1 LINPWFD
8 RFILAVIFINSM
20 LLAMYNE
27 VDFVT
32 KNSDLFD
39 LLFLVIFSVETILK
53 IIAMG
58 FVSKPYSYLRDSWNV
73 VSIEF

>member
-1 LINPWFD
+1 
-8 RFILAVIFINSM
+8 
-20 LLAMYNE
+20 
-27 VDFVT
+27 
-32 KNSDLFD
+32 
-39 LLFLVIFSVETILK
+39 LVIFSVETILK